1 MTSST
6 DARGAIVI
14 QVYVP
19 VRDRGRMTLP
29 KVVCQAMG
37 VTADGWVRVSVLDDG
52 RALLE
57 RVPPHIPEP
66 VIIRG
71 AAALP
76 AAPAPDEQVW
86 PPPADRDTPS
96 RH

>member
-1 MTSST
+1 
-6 DARGAIVI
+6 VI

-29 KVVCQAMG
+29 KAVCQAMG
-37 VTADGWVRVSVLDDG
+37 VGSSEWVRVSVLDDG

-57 RVPPHIPEP
+57 RVPPHVPEP

-71 AAALP
+71 TAAFP
-76 AAPAPDEQVW
+76 MTPAPDE
-86 PPPADRDTPS
+86 R
-96 RH
+96 RL